1 MTIQLVTLGCS
12 KNLVDSE
19 RLLRQLEA
27 SGFQARHAD
36 HPGPSDILIL
46 NTCGFILDAKQESVE
61 AILTAINLKS
71 RGLVKRVLVMGCLS
85 ERYKE
90 ELTRE
95 MSEVDGFFGVW
106 DQQAVIKSVGGVYYP
121 DQINDRYLST
131 PSHYAF
137 LKISEGCDRS
147 CSFCS
152 IPSIRGSQQSRRME
166 DLVEETQ
173 RLADKG
179 VRELILIAQDLT
191 SYGTDLY
198 SKKSLAL
205 LLKKLLTVEKIEWI
219 RLHYAYPTGFP
230 SGVIQLMTD
239 EPRICNYIDIPI
251 QHINNRILR
260 SMNRG
265 HTRQRLEELL
275 LRFREQVPGI
285 AIRTTVMTG
294 FPGETEEEFNELLAF
309 VRHFRFERLG
319 VFGYSH
325 EEQTSAYRMKDDI
338 PASEKERRAALIMEA
353 QQDISYTI
361 NRSRVGKVLKVL
373 IDREEGGFYTGR
385 TEFDSP
391 EVDNEVMISKNENF
405 MEVGNFFKVRITGAD
420 HFELRGELI

>member
-205 LLKKLLTVEKIEWI
+205 LLKKLLTVEKTEWI

-361 NRSRVGKVLKVL
+361 NRSRVGK
-373 IDREEGGFYTGR
+373 
-385 TEFDSP
+385 
-391 EVDNEVMISKNENF
+391 
-405 MEVGNFFKVRITGAD
+405 
-420 HFELRGELI
+420 